1 MGNSLK
7 KPKNPLSPDGTIDGG
22 YARQARASRSIPE
35 YDPRVVQKLILTK
48 KLAPFYDGRPD
59 PPPAPPPSPN
69 TTTTTQTSQMIT
81 SDTTIN
87 SSSSF
92 SSRSLSKSEK
102 KAFLEQRRR
111 ALLQESTAE
120 CPICFLRFPPNINKT
135 TCCKQPLC
143 TNCFV
148 NIRKPPSGRVISC
161 PFCNR
166 RDFSIK
172 YESPEDLA
180 IKDLP
185 VSAKKKKKKA
195 KDIPSIKCEHVHLY
209 FSAHHPSQH
218 PQPHPRTTTNVRRTP
233 SRAMYGGGGGLS
245 RQPSNLGRNGSL
257 RRVGSTNF
265 GRRPSNASSHYPSSS
280 GGTRTNSYQVMNGPN
295 NTQVLVLYNGRAQPT
310 YYQVA
315 EDFNVHA
322 FAASSG
328 FTRQRL
334 QQ

>member
-7 KPKNPLSPDGTIDGG
+7 KPVNPLSPDGTIDGG

-69 TTTTTQTSQMIT
+69 HNTSSTPEQTISAI
-81 SDTTIN
+81 IN
-87 SSSSF
+87 STSSF
-92 SSRSLSKSEK
+92 STRTLSKSERK
-102 KAFLEQRRR
+102 TLLEQRKR

-120 CPICFLRFPPNINKT
+120 CPICFLRFPPNINTT
-135 TCCKQPLC
+135 TCCKQSLC

-166 RDFSIK
+166 RDFSIR

-180 IKDLP
+180 LKDFP
-185 VSAKKKKKKA
+185 QKKKKKA
-195 KDIPSIKCEHVHLY
+195 KEIPSIKCEHVHLY
-209 FSAHHPSQH
+209 FSTHHPSHQAH
-218 PQPHPRTTTNVRRTP
+218 PPRTSTNVRRTP
-233 SRAMYGGGGGLS
+233 SRNAYGNVDLS
-245 RQPSNLGRNGSL
+245 RSGSL
-257 RRVGSTNF
+257 RRVGSTNLN
-265 GRRPSNASSHYPSSS
+265 RRPSYAAFNN
-280 GGTRTNSYQVMNGPN
+280 TRTPTNSYQVMNGPN

-322 FAASSG
+322 FASSSG
-328 FTRQRL
+328 FTRQRS
-334 QQ
+334 